1 MKYEEFVSNV
11 RSRAGLA
18 TQEQAVL
25 AARATLE
32 ALAERL
38 EGHEVEHLAAQL
50 PPELGL
56 YLQLTNEEKG
66 EGFSLDE
73 FFYRVSRREGVS
85 LVDAE
90 YHARVVLAL
99 IAETVSMGE
108 IEDVRSQ
115 LPPEFARLFEVQSAG
130 EIPEIGKVAETGDEL

>member
-1 MKYEEFVSNV
+1 MKYEEFISKV
-11 RSRAGLA
+11 RSRASLA

-73 FFYRVSRREGVS
+73 FFQRVSRREGVN

-99 IAETVSMGE
+99 VAETVSMGE

-115 LPPEFARLFEVQSAG
+115 LPPEFARLFDVQNEG

>member
-1 MKYEEFVSNV
+1 MKYEEFISKV
-11 RSRAGLA
+11 RSRASLT

-73 FFYRVSRREGVS
+73 FFQRVSRREGVN

-115 LPPEFARLFEVQSAG
+115 LPPEFAHLFDVQNAG

>member
-1 MKYEEFVSNV
+1 MKYEEFVSKV
-11 RSRAGLA
+11 RNRAGLT

-73 FFYRVSRREGVS
+73 FFQRVSRREGVN

-99 IAETVSMGE
+99 IAETVSM
-108 IEDVRSQ
+108 
-115 LPPEFARLFEVQSAG
+115 
-130 EIPEIGKVAETGDEL
+130 